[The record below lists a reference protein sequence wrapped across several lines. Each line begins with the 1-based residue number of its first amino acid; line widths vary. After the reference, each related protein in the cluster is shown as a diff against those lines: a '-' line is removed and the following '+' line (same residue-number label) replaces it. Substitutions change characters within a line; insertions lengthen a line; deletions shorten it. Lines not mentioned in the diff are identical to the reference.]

1 MEGSFPLR
9 KLSPRSTLLN
19 VIYNLTVKQ
28 YLTIMK
34 IYHVPA
40 TNGENE
46 SSMRIKKSNICDGD
60 TKELVLQFSKE
71 YMNLYSTIT
80 NVQTVHNLCSQY
92 NIESFLAILNKII
105 ILQSTFLL
113 TRIDFTSCSFK
124 KVVRFC
130 FVFRLIERN
139 TQREREHGEIRR
151 HRKCNTERVIPL
163 VPVTGDAREVTFSRM
178 YRRNVQDTSSM
189 HR

>member
-1 MEGSFPLR
+1 
-9 KLSPRSTLLN
+9 
-19 VIYNLTVKQ
+19 
-28 YLTIMK
+28 MK

-139 TQREREHGEIRR
+139 MQRES
-151 HRKCNTERVIPL
+151 TERYEDTGNVIQNVSFL
-163 VPVTGDAREVTFSRM
+163 SYRLQVTREK
-178 YRRNVQDTSSM
+178 
-189 HR
+189 

>member
-1 MEGSFPLR
+1 
-9 KLSPRSTLLN
+9 
-19 VIYNLTVKQ
+19 
-28 YLTIMK
+28 MK

-113 TRIDFTSCSFK
+113 KKSFDSIS
-124 KVVRFC
+124 F
-130 FVFRLIERN
+130 FV
-139 TQREREHGEIRR
+139 
-151 HRKCNTERVIPL
+151 
-163 VPVTGDAREVTFSRM
+163 
-178 YRRNVQDTSSM
+178 
-189 HR
+189 